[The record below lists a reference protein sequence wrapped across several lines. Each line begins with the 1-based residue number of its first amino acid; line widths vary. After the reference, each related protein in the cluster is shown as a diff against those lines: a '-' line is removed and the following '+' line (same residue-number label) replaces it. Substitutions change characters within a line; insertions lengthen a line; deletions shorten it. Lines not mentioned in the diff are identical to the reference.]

1 MRMHV
6 HVCVHARTQTHT
18 HTHTHTHTELEG
30 VPAGMLTLT
39 TQLEFIVPSLCPS
52 LENEVFG

>member
-1 MRMHV
+1 MHV
-6 HVCVHARTQTHT
+6 YACACALARTRAHT
-18 HTHTHTHTELEG
+18 HTHTHGLEG

-39 TQLEFIVPSLCPS
+39 IQLEFIVPSLCPS

>member
-1 MRMHV
+1 MHV
-6 HVCVHARTQTHT
+6 YACARVCARVCA
-18 HTHTHTHTELEG
+18 HTHTELEG

>member
-1 MRMHV
+1 MHAYACAR
-6 HVCVHARTQTHT
+6 VCARVR
-18 HTHTHTHTELEG
+18 THTHTHTELEG

>member
-1 MRMHV
+1 MHV
-6 HVCVHARTQTHT
+6 YVCARVLARTHIHT
-18 HTHTHTHTELEG
+18 HTHGLEG
-30 VPAGMLTLT
+30 VPAGTLTLT